1 LKQMPDLPKIVRV
14 RLNSASA
21 RLSSHGETVHPDAD
35 LLTAFAE
42 HSIGNRERAQVMQHL
57 ANCGLC
63 REVVRLA
70 EPQIEDVVA
79 RHSSVPIAWLSWP
92 VLRWG
97 TLAAFA
103 LLMSLALL
111 TKWHQKASPGST
123 ISTQVA
129 RTDQQT
135 TKLPE
140 PKLSPNLES
149 KNLALKNAPASPA
162 PGKTALRALKRSRA
176 GYGPGVGSGIGP
188 GPSDKMKVAGA
199 FAARPG
205 NKLAAAAPPPA
216 LFERKRDRERKQAEK
231 DSAPTSLSETVTV
244 EAQAPPIDMAYA
256 IPGKAK
262 EPQPRSQGGIAGGAI
277 GSLVAN
283 SAPFPPQAERR
294 QMSLAKMAT
303 IPKWTVSSDGALQR
317 SFDGGA
323 TWETVPVEKEVIFRA
338 VSVVGDS
345 VWAGGARGLLYHS
358 ANAGRLWTRIQLSA
372 NDTRLT
378 DDIAT
383 VEFTDPQH
391 GQVTTTSGETW
402 LTADAGQTWQKK

>member
-1 LKQMPDLPKIVRV
+1 MRDIPKIVPV
-14 RLNSASA
+14 RLNSSA
-21 RLSSHGETVHPDAD
+21 QLGDHAETVHPDAD
-35 LLTAFAE
+35 LLSAFAE
-42 HSIGNRERAQVMQHL
+42 HSIGNPERAQIMQHL
-57 ANCGLC
+57 ANCGEC
-63 REVVRLA
+63 REVIRLA
-70 EPQIEDVVA
+70 QPQIENVIV
-79 RHSSVPIAWLSWP
+79 RHSSGPIAWLSWP

-103 LLMSLALL
+103 VIVSVALL
-111 TKWHQKASPGST
+111 TKRHEKAIPGST

-129 RTDQQT
+129 RSDQPI

-140 PKLSPNLES
+140 TKLPSNFES
-149 KNLALKNAPASPA
+149 KKLELKNTPAQQPPKTPA
-162 PGKTALRALKRSRA
+162 LQASRRSRA
-176 GYGPGVGSGIGP
+176 GYGAGSGGGVGSGPNEKITGSFTAPP
-188 GPSDKMKVAGA
+188 GS
-199 FAARPG
+199 
-205 NKLAAAAPPPA
+205 KLAAAAPPPA
-216 LFERKRDRERKQAEK
+216 LFERKGDDERKQA
-231 DSAPTSLSETVTV
+231 DNDAVPTSTRETVTV
-244 EAQAPPIDMAYA
+244 TAQAPLIDMADA

-262 EPQPRSQGGIAGGAI
+262 EPQPKSQNGVASGAI
-277 GSLVAN
+277 GGLVAYS
-283 SAPFPPQAERR
+283 SAPEHR
-294 QMSLAKMAT
+294 QMSL
-303 IPKWTVSSDGALQR
+303 PRWTVSSDGALQR

-323 TWETVPVEKEVIFRA
+323 TWETVPVEKDVIFRT

-378 DDIAT
+378 GDIAT

>member
-1 LKQMPDLPKIVRV
+1 MLDLPKIVRV
-14 RLNSASA
+14 RLNSPSDQ
-21 RLSSHGETVHPDAD
+21 LGGHPDAD

-149 KNLALKNAPASPA
+149 KNLALKNAPA
-162 PGKTALRALKRSRA
+162 
-176 GYGPGVGSGIGP
+176 
-188 GPSDKMKVAGA
+188 
-199 FAARPG
+199 
-205 NKLAAAAPPPA
+205 
-216 LFERKRDRERKQAEK
+216 
-231 DSAPTSLSETVTV
+231 
-244 EAQAPPIDMAYA
+244 
-256 IPGKAK
+256 
-262 EPQPRSQGGIAGGAI
+262 
-277 GSLVAN
+277 
-283 SAPFPPQAERR
+283 
-294 QMSLAKMAT
+294 
-303 IPKWTVSSDGALQR
+303 
-317 SFDGGA
+317 
-323 TWETVPVEKEVIFRA
+323 
-338 VSVVGDS
+338 
-345 VWAGGARGLLYHS
+345 
-358 ANAGRLWTRIQLSA
+358 
-372 NDTRLT
+372 
-378 DDIAT
+378 
-383 VEFTDPQH
+383 
-391 GQVTTTSGETW
+391 
-402 LTADAGQTWQKK
+402 